1 MHIKGI
7 REYPKDLKMKYRLI
21 GNIRRVYTRSLFLS
35 ELPESMLYV
44 CIYFRNF
51 PK

>member
-7 REYPKDLKMKYRLI
+7 REYPKGLKMKYRLV
-21 GNIRRVYTRSLFLS
+21 GKIRIAYMRSFFLS
-35 ELPESMLYV
+35 DDSESMLYV